1 MKKRMMNGPMAP
13 QKMGRKVVRK
23 AQPMRKKP
31 TSIPVKSQPTRMVPP
46 QAGPM
51 QQGPQQQ
58 YQPQQPPMK
67 KGGRMKKKNCRGG
80 CN

>member
-1 MKKRMMNGPMAP
+1 MKKQMMAP
-13 QKMGRKVVRK
+13 ARGAKPQRGMK
-23 AQPMRKKP
+23 KKP

-67 KGGRMKKKNCRGG
+67 KGGKMKKKNCRGG